1 MLMVKNSLNASLSFY
16 IWHLNNCIIIFQVPD
31 YACTTKSPGPEF
43 SSSFEDGFYLGIMAS
58 YCPVKGPCT
67 HYSGAVFLWPNSSV
81 SKCIFVLPG
90 FRSYYMLCLTLRDCF
105 IVRVL
110 SANLQEDIEYILKL
124 DEVLA
129 FELKWLSSWFHLME
143 SGAPWTINPL
153 SILQLLLYKCSSID
167 SLTMWFGWF
176 CQVCFSFPNYVFT

>member
-1 MLMVKNSLNASLSFY
+1 MPS
-16 IWHLNNCIIIFQVPD
+16 H
-31 YACTTKSPGPEF
+31 
-43 SSSFEDGFYLGIMAS
+43 
-58 YCPVKGPCT
+58 CPVKGPRT
-67 HYSGAVFLWPNSSV
+67 NYSDTVSMPNSSV

-129 FELKWLSSWFHLME
+129 FELK
-143 SGAPWTINPL
+143 
-153 SILQLLLYKCSSID
+153 
-167 SLTMWFGWF
+167 
-176 CQVCFSFPNYVFT
+176 